1 MLSERI
7 DHQAV
12 WDSWERGGDTQPGL
26 QTILF
31 CILIEEPISSLFA
44 GRFAMTG
51 PYGDLNKTALHST
64 SAVLSNDMHPLKF
77 RKEKYI
83 KPVCI
88 YEGYK
93 KRALQ

>member
-1 MLSERI
+1 
-7 DHQAV
+7 
-12 WDSWERGGDTQPGL
+12 
-26 QTILF
+26 
-31 CILIEEPISSLFA
+31 
-44 GRFAMTG
+44 MTG